1 MKVKD
6 LIAELLKRNTLDDEV
21 IVVYW
26 DKAYF
31 IDDAGLAK
39 EEVERVWDKFIPDA
53 DETLMGDIEF
63 TQTGHDL
70 VADLES
76 LIQDKELD
84 E

>member
-31 IDDAGLAK
+31 IDETDLARD
-39 EEVERVWDKFIPDA
+39 EVERVWAKFIPDA
-53 DETLMGDIEF
+53 TETVTGHLDF
-63 TQTGHDL
+63 TQTGYDL
-70 VADLES
+70 ISDLEE
-76 LIQDKELD
+76 LINEKE
-84 E
+84 EN